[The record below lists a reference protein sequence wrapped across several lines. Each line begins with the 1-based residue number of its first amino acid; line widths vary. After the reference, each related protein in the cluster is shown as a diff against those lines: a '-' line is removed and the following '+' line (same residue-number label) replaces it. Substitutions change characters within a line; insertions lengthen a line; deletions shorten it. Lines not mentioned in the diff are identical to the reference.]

1 MMCLF
6 QEPDLWLTR
15 HETINIYLST
25 LLMLN
30 RFSILN
36 LYVKIQLLLG
46 SDFWLVEIPSL
57 CCLSSSKFDLWKKTN
72 FCPTDILGFS
82 WYFLNKIWFLLV
94 DILNLWG
101 SSLIFFGGESEF
113 CSVEILSL
121 CWLCLSKMF
130 SYSNNILFYTVK
142 LLCIFLIWNCCLKF
156 QPSSTNMTSIHYYT
170 SHCTFDTLTFISF
183 FSLCI
188 WDYCNLSSLWLL
200 FKIVFLTKQFD
211 FEYFF
216 TIFFK

>member
-15 HETINIYLST
+15 HETIKIYLST

-30 RFSILN
+30 TFSIQN
-36 LYVKIQLLLG
+36 LYVKIQLLLA
-46 SDFWLVEIPSL
+46 SDFWLVEIPNL
-57 CCLSSSKFDLWKKTN
+57 CCLSLSKFDLWKKTN

-82 WYFLNKIWFLLV
+82 WYFLDKIWFLLSRYSQSLGV
-94 DILNLWG
+94 KFNFFWG
-101 SSLIFFGGESEF
+101 RIWVLF
-113 CSVEILSL
+113 CL
-121 CWLCLSKMF
+121 CWLCLSTMF

-188 WDYCNLSSLWLL
+188 WDHCNLSSLWLL
-200 FKIVFLTKQFD
+200 FKIVFLTKQFN

-216 TIFFK
+216 TVFFK

>member
-15 HETINIYLST
+15 HETIKIYLST

-30 RFSILN
+30 RFSIQN

-46 SDFWLVEIPSL
+46 SDFWLVEIPNL
-57 CCLSSSKFDLWKKTN
+57 CCLSLSKFDLWKKTN

-82 WYFLNKIWFLLV
+82 WYFLDNIWFLLSRYSQSLGV
-94 DILNLWG
+94 KFNFFWG
-101 SSLIFFGGESEF
+101 RIWVLF
-113 CSVEILSL
+113 CL
-121 CWLCLSKMF
+121 CWLCLSTMF

-188 WDYCNLSSLWLL
+188 WDHCNLSSLWLL
-200 FKIVFLTKQFD
+200 FKIVFLTKQFN

-216 TIFFK
+216 TVFFK